1 MMNRLQEI
9 KQSIYDTVS
18 AIIFWMVLIFSI
30 AFGIAMQD
38 AEAAE
43 VSDVIAGD
51 ISCYNSN
58 STQIYW
64 ITDAICYASS
74 LYQVD
79 PLLVTAVMETES
91 HFSFGTFYTP
101 SSAGAIG
108 LMQLMPGTA
117 AAIGVDPYDPL
128 GNIVG
133 GTAYLRNMLDD
144 FSGYGEYAVTNAVAA
159 YNAGP
164 AAVTA
169 YGGCPPYSETQ
180 NYVIRVSDAYNR
192 LLTSYYSK

>member
-1 MMNRLQEI
+1 MNGFQKIRQT
-9 KQSIYDTVS
+9 IYEMVS
-18 AIIFWMVLIFSI
+18 AIIFWTILIFSI

-43 VSDVIAGD
+43 IPEVIAGD
-51 ISCYNSN
+51 IGCYNSN

-74 LYQVD
+74 LYKVD

-128 GNIVG
+128 GNVVG

-192 LLTSYYSK
+192 LLTSYYSQ